1 MKKSVVFNSARF
13 GVVFIGLMSWLACGG
28 PKLTQARY
36 PEGFSLA
43 QPPGW
48 TARVVD
54 KAYILAVSPEASPT
68 PAMLLVYP
76 FFLKNVL
83 PANSW
88 VGQSLPRLSKYLP
101 NAVIESTR
109 QLRARPDECAVKF
122 RFDKNGV
129 AYAGLALCSIY
140 EKSGILYIAAAQAD
154 GFEKTRPLLQAMLQ
168 SFRFGVPET
177 GAPVQPKLA
186 YVPWSDP
193 IEQAFSLDVPQG
205 WQVQGGTYR
214 RASVDLVHVLQAVSP
229 DQNIRIQYND
239 ANIPA
244 FVLPNQ
250 TLAWSGFPEGS
261 WYSPGYGVRN
271 FVKRYLPGRQFLK
284 EYLGQNYQP
293 RLSGFTYASEKDR
306 PDIVAEFNRIYSS
319 FQTYGV
325 QFSMHAGEAAFRY
338 DQNGTPFVGYGLA
351 LTQVVYMPSM
361 NGGNW
366 NVALLLVYTC
376 PDSEAAAVQ
385 DTASHMFMSVKMNP
399 QWVAGQQQL
408 TANVSQIVTQTNQAI
423 SKIIDDAY
431 WTRQG
436 TMDNINRKFSNYIL
450 GVTDVVDPETGQTW
464 KVEAGHNFYW
474 TRGAGDVVAGTQT
487 YTRPDIDFKPL
498 FEITKPGRK

>member
-1 MKKSVVFNSARF
+1 MKKFFIPHSA
-13 GVVFIGLMSWLACGG
+13 GCTIVLIGLMSFLACGG
-28 PKLTQARY
+28 TKLTQTRY
-36 PEGFSLA
+36 PEGYSLL
-43 QPPGW
+43 QPKGW
-48 TARVVD
+48 MARVAD
-54 KAYILAVSPEASPT
+54 RAYVLVSSPETSPT
-68 PAMLLVYP
+68 PAFLLVYP

-88 VGQSLPRLSKYLP
+88 LTQNLPLMSKYLP
-101 NAVIESTR
+101 NAVIEKTQ
-109 QLRARPDECAVKF
+109 QLRTRPDECAMKF
-122 RFDKNGV
+122 RFEKSGV

-140 EKSGILYIAAAQAD
+140 EKSGILYIAAAKAD
-154 GFEKTRPLLQAMLQ
+154 AFESVRPVLKAMIQ
-168 SFRFGVPET
+168 SFRFGTPEAGPT
-177 GAPVQPKLA
+177 AKPKLQ
-186 YVPWSDP
+186 YVNWSDP
-193 IEQAFSLDVPQG
+193 KEQAFSLDVPQG

-271 FVKRYLPGRQFLK
+271 LVKRYLPGRQFLK

-293 RLSGFTYASEKDR
+293 RLSGFTYVSEKDR

-319 FQTYGV
+319 SQTYGV
-325 QFSMHAGEAAFRY
+325 QVSMHAGEAAFRFSQ
-338 DQNGTPFVGYGLA
+338 DGTPFVGYGLA
-351 LTQVVYMPSM
+351 LTQLVYMPSM

-376 PDSEAAAVQ
+376 PDSEAQTVQ

-408 TANVSQIVTQTNQAI
+408 TANVSQIVTQTSQAI

-436 TMDNINRKFSNYIL
+436 AMDNINRKFSNYIL

-498 FEITKPGRK
+498 FEIK